1 MFEFSHIVSLMLF
14 IVIGGIG
21 MASMQDGLAIV
32 FRRLAKMITPAMG
45 NTTGARTAVSREDYF
60 LSK

>member
-21 MASMQDGLAIV
+21 MASMQDGLGIV
-32 FRRLAKMITPAMG
+32 FRRLAKMIAPTMGPTPSAQ
-45 NTTGARTAVSREDYF
+45 TAVRREDYS

>member
-21 MASMQDGLAIV
+21 MASMQDGLGIV
-32 FRRLAKMITPAMG
+32 FKRLAKMITPALHSKA
-45 NTTGARTAVSREDYF
+45 GARSAIIREDLF
-60 LSK
+60 PFK

>member
-21 MASMQDGLAIV
+21 MASMQDGLGIV
-32 FRRLAKMITPAMG
+32 FRRMVVIFRASRVRDDRVALPARHSVL
-45 NTTGARTAVSREDYF
+45 TD
-60 LSK
+60 